1 MTNVKRGLFWLG
13 CATLGAG
20 CDSSSARNERMDA
33 RVPTADAQAS
43 PAGDAQVRQP
53 AADGQTPSA
62 DTPMTRPDAGRS
74 TVGPRYD
81 VQPNA
86 SCQGLFGRPNLASG
100 LEPDQCTPVCT
111 CGDEAWSPP
120 DYSAAFTDALKTW
133 TLVDPFP
140 PVTSDPYAA
149 GTPAPEPSGVVC
161 GVLPEPGATRRY
173 RLVNYESPEDAREA
187 RAFITHTGACGVC
200 STLADLSVYIEH
212 QDLTEPVRKCGLD
225 HLAGS
230 QDEHVACLQK
240 LGFTLPCAQV
250 WYFNTRNTRAVCALE
265 CFSQINAPFHKPDGS
280 LNTCL
285 QCDEDKSGPVFKA
298 EAGRT
303 RRNSG
308 LANALCRPCS
318 DVSRVEH
325 RYE

>member
-1 MTNVKRGLFWLG
+1 MTAKTKLWLLGVG
-13 CATLGAG
+13 CATLGAACG
-20 CDSSSARNERMDA
+20 ESSAKPSAREDA
-33 RVPTADAQAS
+33 QVPTSGLDAQSTPARDAQATTIT
-43 PAGDAQVRQP
+43 
-53 AADGQTPSA
+53 DGQVTAVESG
-62 DTPMTRPDAGRS
+62 TS
-74 TVGPRYD
+74 TIPPRYD
-81 VQPNA
+81 VEPSA
-86 SCQGLFGRPNLASG
+86 SCQGLFGRPNEASG
-100 LEPDQCTPVCT
+100 LAPNQCTPVCT

-120 DYSAAFTDALKTW
+120 DYPATFTEELKTW

-140 PVTSDPYAA
+140 SVTSDPYAD
-149 GTPAPEPSGVVC
+149 GTPAPEKSGMVC
-161 GVLPEPGATRRY
+161 GVLPERGAVRRY
-173 RLVNYESPEDAREA
+173 RLADYASPESAREA

-200 STLADLSVYIEH
+200 STLADLSVYIEN

-225 HLAGS
+225 HLAGT

-265 CFSQINAPFHKPDGS
+265 CFSQLNAPFHEPDGS

-318 DVSRVEH
+318 EVSRVEH